1 MRKEELIFI
10 DDADKVRQILD
21 EMQGYPLT
29 DSSSPALL
37 LFDFMEYLLKDDMI
51 FLQEYEERLTRLE
64 EELLNGK
71 AEGFDRKI
79 LSFRKELSA
88 LSAYYEQLSDM
99 GETLQQNAAEQG
111 DEKDSLLFG
120 LYSDKAGRLYSAV
133 QMLKEY
139 SMQLREMHQTQI
151 DVRQNEIMKMLT
163 VVTTVFMPLTLV
175 AGWYGM
181 NFVNMP
187 ELSSPYGYII
197 ICVICLL
204 VIVVEILIF
213 KIKGWF
219 N

>member
-10 DDADKVRQILD
+10 DDAGKVRQILD

-111 DEKDSLLFG
+111 DEKGQPAF
-120 LYSDKAGRLYSAV
+120 RP
-133 QMLKEY
+133 
-139 SMQLREMHQTQI
+139 
-151 DVRQNEIMKMLT
+151 
-163 VVTTVFMPLTLV
+163 VFR
-175 AGWYGM
+175 
-181 NFVNMP
+181 
-187 ELSSPYGYII
+187 
-197 ICVICLL
+197 
-204 VIVVEILIF
+204 
-213 KIKGWF
+213 
-219 N
+219 